1 MNLQER
7 LWLFNPT
14 ARVVTTNLFLAT
26 ITLDAQTRRVLQDKL
41 RQFYERELTDGQR
54 AYFIVREGS
63 LVPTRMGQHWLAE
76 HRRVFAELLQLSHT
90 DKFLDVGCGEGYYT
104 IPLASAAGFSV
115 GADVSSSVL
124 QLMQSL
130 QVYDAKKLAPSVTD
144 VEKLPFAAGTFDK
157 ALCSHLLEHVL
168 DDRAVVGEMQR
179 VVKSNGIAV
188 FAIPL
193 KYTAPYNAIR
203 AVESIGRKLFRPG
216 KQPAPVAAPGELD
229 VRLVGRQAHIRHYS
243 VDVFINMLDEMGFTM
258 RRVLGM
264 WFHDPRHWLV
274 YQTQPR
280 AFWYNLGT
288 RLSKRDPN
296 FGAGLVV
303 QTIRR

>member
-1 MNLQER
+1 LS
-7 LWLFNPT
+7 
-14 ARVVTTNLFLAT
+14 TT
-26 ITLDAQTRRVLQDKL
+26 TLDARTKRVLQDKL

-54 AYFIVREGS
+54 AYFNVRDGE
-63 LVPTRMGQHWLAE
+63 LIPTRMGQHWLAE
-76 HRRVFAELLQLSHT
+76 HQQVFAELLQLSPT
-90 DKFLDVGCGEGYYT
+90 DTFLDVGCGEGYYT
-104 IPLASAAGFSV
+104 MPLAKTTRFSV

-130 QVYDAKKLAPSVTD
+130 RVYDAKQLGPCLMD
-144 VEKLPFAAGTFDK
+144 VEKLPFASQTFDK

-168 DDRAVVGEMQR
+168 DDCAVVGEIQR
-179 VVKSNGIAV
+179 VMKPNGIAV

-193 KYTAPYNAIR
+193 KYTTPYQAIR
-203 AVESIGRKLFRPG
+203 AVESLGRKIFRPG
-216 KQPAPVAAPGELD
+216 KQPSPVAAPGELE

-243 VDVFINMLDEMGFTM
+243 VSVFIQMLDEMGFTAK
-258 RRVLGM
+258 RVLGM
-264 WFHDPRHWLV
+264 WFHDPRRWLV
-274 YQTQPR
+274 YHTQPR

-288 RLSKRDPN
+288 QIAKRDPN

>member
-1 MNLQER
+1 MTIELNSTAEQSAAKKMDTQTKRALQ
-7 LWLFNPT
+7 
-14 ARVVTTNLFLAT
+14 A
-26 ITLDAQTRRVLQDKL
+26 KL

-54 AYFIVREGS
+54 AYFNVRDGN
-63 LVPTRMGQHWLAE
+63 LIPTRMGKHWLAE
-76 HRRVFAELLQLSHT
+76 HQRVFAELLKLSAR
-90 DKFLDVGCGEGYYT
+90 DVFLDVGCGEGYYT
-104 IPLASAAGFSV
+104 MPLAQATRFSV

-130 QVYDAKKLAPSVTD
+130 RDYDAKKLAPCVMD
-144 VEKLPFAAGTFDK
+144 VEKLPFASQMFDK

-168 DDRAVVGEMQR
+168 DDRAVVSEIQR
-179 VVKSNGIAV
+179 VVKPNGIAV

-193 KYTAPYNAIR
+193 KYTTPYR
-203 AVESIGRKLFRPG
+203 ALRGAENIARKIFRPH
-216 KQPAPVAAPGELD
+216 KKPAPVAPPGELD
-229 VRLVGRQAHIRHYS
+229 MRLVGKQAHIRHYS
-243 VDVFINMLDEMGFTM
+243 VSVFTKMLDEMGFTVK
-258 RRVLGM
+258 RVVGM

-280 AFWYNLGT
+280 AFFYSLGT
-288 RLSKRDPN
+288 RIAKLDAN

>member
-1 MNLQER
+1 M
-7 LWLFNPT
+7 
-14 ARVVTTNLFLAT
+14 ATTM
-26 ITLDAQTRRVLQDKL
+26 LDAATKRALQQKL

-54 AYFIVREGS
+54 AYFTVDDGTLI
-63 LVPTRMGQHWLAE
+63 PTRMGQYWLAE
-76 HRRVFAELLQLSHT
+76 HQRIFAELLHLEPQDL
-90 DKFLDVGCGEGYYT
+90 FLDVGCGEGYYT
-104 IPLASAAGFSV
+104 MPLAGSARFSI

-130 QVYDAKKLAPSVTD
+130 HAYEPQKLAPCLTD
-144 VEKLPFAAGTFDK
+144 VEQLPFESQHFDK

-168 DDRAVVGEMQR
+168 DDRAVVAEIQR
-179 VVKSNGIAV
+179 VVKPNGTAV

-193 KYTAPYNAIR
+193 KYTTPYRAIR
-203 AVESIGRKLFRPG
+203 GTESLVRALLRPG
-216 KQPAPVAAPGELD
+216 KRPAPISPPGALD

-243 VDVFINMLDEMGFTM
+243 VGVFTQMLQEMGFAVQ
-258 RRVLGM
+258 RVVGM

-274 YQTQPR
+274 YRTQPNK
-280 AFWYNLGT
+280 FWYTLGT
-288 RLSKRDPN
+288 GLAKLDPN

>member
-1 MNLQER
+1 M
-7 LWLFNPT
+7 
-14 ARVVTTNLFLAT
+14 ATT
-26 ITLDAQTRRVLQDKL
+26 TLDAQTKRALQDKL

-54 AYFIVREGS
+54 AYFNVRNGE
-63 LVPTRMGQHWLAE
+63 LIPTRMGKHWLAE
-76 HRRVFAELLQLSHT
+76 HRGVFANLLELKAQDL
-90 DKFLDVGCGEGYYT
+90 FLDVGCGEGYYT
-104 IPLASAAGFSV
+104 MPLSQQTRFSV

-130 QVYDAKKLAPSVTD
+130 KEYDAKKLAPTVMD
-144 VEKLPFAAGTFDK
+144 VEKLPFGAETFDK

-179 VVKSNGIAV
+179 VVKPNGIAV

-193 KYTAPYNAIR
+193 KYTTPYKMVRGA
-203 AVESIGRKLFRPG
+203 ESMARTLFKPG
-216 KQPAPVAAPGELD
+216 KKAAPVAPPGELD

-243 VDVFINMLDEMGFTM
+243 VNVFTKMLDEMGFTVKQVM
-258 RRVLGM
+258 GI

-274 YQTQPR
+274 HQTQPS
-280 AFWYNLGT
+280 AFWYSLGT
-288 RLSKRDPN
+288 RVSKLNAN

-303 QTIRR
+303 QTVRR